1 VSLSVNA
8 GINHCQ
14 RTDKA
19 SSETAFCES
28 IESLLQTYWG
38 RRINLGT
45 TQKNSCPGKWAPHIH
60 VNCFPM
66 PLDGA
71 DSVL

>member
-1 VSLSVNA
+1 MSLSVNA

-38 RRINLGT
+38 RRINLGI
-45 TQKNSCPGKWAPHIH
+45 TQKKFLRRKMGPSHTCKLLPDATGW
-60 VNCFPM
+60 
-66 PLDGA
+66 GR
-71 DSVL
+71 